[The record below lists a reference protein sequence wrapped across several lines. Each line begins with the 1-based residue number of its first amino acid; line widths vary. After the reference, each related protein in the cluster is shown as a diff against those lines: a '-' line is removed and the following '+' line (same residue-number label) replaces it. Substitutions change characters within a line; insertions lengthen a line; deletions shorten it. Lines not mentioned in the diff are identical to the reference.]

1 MLGKFL
7 FCYSHLEEGSV
18 VCYVCFQCAFCFV
31 FCFVCC
37 LESSKFIHHSLVM
50 GCSCCTLHSRSIFR
64 WRTSSLC
71 FEIDQICHSTIDNT
85 WFYYSKNTQQSQDSR
100 KKEGTT
106 VPFQPTM
113 ELKPSANKYDGGKD
127 ICDKRIS
134 IIVDSK
140 SVVNVDDQM
149 VFDDQT
155 GQYSFNIPNN
165 NNGKENMKCIISKSK
180 THVVLQSL
188 FNDMIGEFYSR
199 TLLRLYQFMTRD
211 LGILYNNQLSIISYI
226 HRFIK
231 LRNNIIALIRLVCN
245 GDDSWLIVMYH
256 LSNCI
261 SPSHSRG

>member
-1 MLGKFL
+1 MLL
-7 FCYSHLEEGSV
+7 
-18 VCYVCFQCAFCFV
+18 VC
-31 FCFVCC
+31 
-37 LESSKFIHHSLVM
+37 IH
-50 GCSCCTLHSRSIFR
+50 R

-71 FEIDQICHSTIDNT
+71 FEVDQICHSTIDNK
-85 WFYYSKNTQQSQDSR
+85 WFYYSTTTQQQTQE
-100 KKEGTT
+100 KEETT
-106 VPFQPTM
+106 MPFQPTM

-140 SVVNVDDQM
+140 SVVNVEKMVYDDQS
-149 VFDDQT
+149 
-155 GQYSFNIPNN
+155 GQYSFTIPNDKYN
-165 NNGKENMKCIISKSK
+165 NIDGGKEDMKCIISKSK

-199 TLLRLYQFMTRD
+199 TLLRLYQFMTRA

-245 GDDSWLIVMYH
+245 GGDSWLIVMYH